1 MLGLL
6 AHVKYIKKQKV
17 GDLMKDYQQGRMK
30 SYVLPEA
37 VYRQALWAVKDLP
50 RLKRSLELYLYK
62 EGNLP
67 SGSLVMERIGERNAS
82 EKDFTGQ
89 EAIKKAMLSMKIQ
102 AIEDAFFQIPYE
114 YREGIRLKLT
124 EGKEYGD
131 DFHANTWKKWQQIF
145 IFHVA
150 KNLSLY

>member
-1 MLGLL
+1 
-6 AHVKYIKKQKV
+6 
-17 GDLMKDYQQGRMK
+17 
-30 SYVLPEA
+30 
-37 VYRQALWAVKDLP
+37 
-50 RLKRSLELYLYK
+50 
-62 EGNLP
+62 
-67 SGSLVMERIGERNAS
+67 
-82 EKDFTGQ
+82 
-89 EAIKKAMLSMKIQ
+89 MKIQ